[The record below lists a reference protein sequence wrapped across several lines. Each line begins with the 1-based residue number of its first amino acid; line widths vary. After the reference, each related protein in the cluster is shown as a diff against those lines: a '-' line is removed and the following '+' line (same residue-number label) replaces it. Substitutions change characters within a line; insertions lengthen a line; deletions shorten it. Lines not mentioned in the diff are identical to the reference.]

1 MIATKFIYNDTIM
14 SLMTSIARLVA
25 KEIEED
31 VVARRALEKGI
42 VSMKSLAVYLIKKH
56 GLSASADAVVSAIRR
71 YKEEIPLEAKYEK
84 AREVISKSSDIRI
97 TTNITEISI
106 EKNQETQ
113 KTLQKAFAMVSYEK
127 GEIMLIIQGEKSIKI
142 ILNSANKG
150 RLLPLFSKKSVLHVE
165 DNLAEINIHLSD
177 DAVKTPGIIA
187 TLSTELM
194 IHDINIYESMSCIPE
209 MLFFV
214 KQKDIVKS
222 YQILSNLVKTED

>member
-1 MIATKFIYNDTIM
+1 
-14 SLMTSIARLVA
+14 MTSIAKAIA

-42 VSMKSLAVYLIKKH
+42 ISMKSLAVYLIKKH
-56 GLSASADAVVSAIRR
+56 GLSASSDAVVSAIRR
-71 YKEEIPLEAKYEK
+71 YNEETPLEAKYEK

-97 TTNITEISI
+97 TTNIAEISI

-142 ILNSANKG
+142 ILNSTNKEKI
-150 RLLPLFSKKSVLHVE
+150 LELFLKKSVLHVE

-177 DAVKTPGIIA
+177 DAVRTPGIIA
-187 TLSTELM
+187 TLSTEFM

-222 YQILSNLVKTED
+222 YQILSNLVKIED

>member
-1 MIATKFIYNDTIM
+1 
-14 SLMTSIARLVA
+14 MTSIAKAIA

-42 VSMKSLAVYLIKKH
+42 ISMKSLAVYLIKKH
-56 GLSASADAVVSAIRR
+56 GLSASSDAVVSAIRR
-71 YKEEIPLEAKYEK
+71 YKEETPLEAKYEK
-84 AREVISKSSDIRI
+84 ARDVISKSSDIRI
-97 TTNITEISI
+97 TTNIAEISI

-113 KTLQKAFAMVSYEK
+113 KPLQKAFAMISYEK

-142 ILNSANKG
+142 ILNSANKEKI
-150 RLLPLFSKKSVLHVE
+150 LELFSRKSILHVE
-165 DNLAEINIHLSD
+165 DNLAEINIHLTD
-177 DAVKTPGIIA
+177 DAVRTPGIIA
-187 TLSTELM
+187 TLSTEFM

-222 YQILSNLVKTED
+222 YEILSNLVKIED

>member
-1 MIATKFIYNDTIM
+1 
-14 SLMTSIARLVA
+14 MTSIAKAIA

-42 VSMKSLAVYLIKKH
+42 ISMKSLAVYLIKKH

-71 YKEEIPLEAKYEK
+71 YKEETPLEAKYEK
-84 AREVISKSSDIRI
+84 ARDVISKSSDIRI
-97 TTNITEISI
+97 TTNIAEISI

-142 ILNSANKG
+142 ILNSANKEKI
-150 RLLPLFSKKSVLHVE
+150 LELFLKKSVLHVE

-187 TLSTELM
+187 TLSTEFM

-222 YQILSNLVKTED
+222 YEILSNLVKIED